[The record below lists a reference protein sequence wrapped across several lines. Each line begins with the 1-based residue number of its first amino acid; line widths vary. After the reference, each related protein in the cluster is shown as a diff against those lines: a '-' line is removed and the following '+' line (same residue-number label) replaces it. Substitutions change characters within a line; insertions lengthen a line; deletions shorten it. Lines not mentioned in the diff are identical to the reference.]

1 MSNSISYSYRDLW
14 MVAALVCVAVVLGI
28 YPADRTVWCV
38 EMVWA
43 VGLWAV
49 LLLTRRKFRFS
60 TPAYLCFFVWTV
72 LQIVGAHYTFE
83 HVPMDW
89 LMKPLGLVR
98 NPYDRIAHFAV
109 GWFAFPLAELF
120 FRKGWVKSAGFAAFF
135 AVMST
140 VAMAGI
146 WELVEWWY
154 AVVDGGEAGA
164 AFLGSQGDVWD
175 AQKDILCDTLGSIC
189 SSGLFLWCDR
199 RDPLYWAYKF
209 PDGTA
214 VLNPETD
221 APTAIWMRSRMKHQW
236 IWDIVGVALIMSV
249 ISAIIGLLWLCAI
262 GIRNLESR
270 FLWPDALLVFP
281 VIDASELPIRD
292 FKWDELRLGDVAGME
307 DRYLTRIGKV
317 FSPSGGVA
325 PKVDVA
331 KYMKE
336 LRLPAVSFK
345 PPATL
350 ADALLYLQSASA
362 PFDGSGRVVLFALMP
377 KKEGEVYP
385 TVPEMSAE
393 DIPFADILRL
403 VCESTDAR
411 YVIRDDGVVVV
422 WPPDFCC
429 ECNYMPGEEWRLP
442 IGTWPRR
449 SSFEEGSRGKVF
461 RQD

>member
-1 MSNSISYSYRDLW
+1 

-43 VGLWAV
+43 VGLWAI

-60 TPAYLCFFVWTV
+60 SPAYLCFFVWTV
-72 LQIVGAHYTFE
+72 LQLVGAHYTFE
-83 HVPMDW
+83 HVPMEW

-109 GWFAFPLAELF
+109 GWFAFPLAEFF
-120 FRKGWVKSAGFAAFF
+120 FRKNWVKSAGFAAFF

-175 AQKDILCDTLGSIC
+175 AQKDILCDTLGAIC

-221 APTAIWMRSRMKHQW
+221 APTMTWLSVRAKENIRIFAWIIMLVFGMGMIGGGINGAVSVLFHDGIFSRWW
-236 IWDIVGVALIMSV
+236 IGALI
-249 ISAIIGLLWLCAI
+249 AFGGLKL
-262 GIRNLESR
+262 
-270 FLWPDALLVFP
+270 
-281 VIDASELPIRD
+281 
-292 FKWDELRLGDVAGME
+292 MQ
-307 DRYLTRIGKV
+307 YLAVKLKATSPTRKRRKKRKGKR
-317 FSPSGGVA
+317 GT
-325 PKVDVA
+325 KV
-331 KYMKE
+331 
-336 LRLPAVSFK
+336 
-345 PPATL
+345 
-350 ADALLYLQSASA
+350 
-362 PFDGSGRVVLFALMP
+362 
-377 KKEGEVYP
+377 
-385 TVPEMSAE
+385 
-393 DIPFADILRL
+393 
-403 VCESTDAR
+403 
-411 YVIRDDGVVVV
+411 
-422 WPPDFCC
+422 
-429 ECNYMPGEEWRLP
+429 
-442 IGTWPRR
+442 
-449 SSFEEGSRGKVF
+449 
-461 RQD
+461 

>member
-1 MSNSISYSYRDLW
+1 MSNSISYSRPKWDLW
-14 MVAALVCVAVVLGI
+14 MVAALVCVAVVLGF

-43 VGLWAV
+43 VGLWAI

-83 HVPMDW
+83 HVPMEW

-120 FRKGWVKSAGFAAFF
+120 FRKNWVKSAGFAAFF

-154 AVVDGGEAGA
+154 AVVDGGAAGA

-175 AQKDILCDTLGSIC
+175 AQKDILCDTLGAIC
-189 SSGLFLWCDR
+189 ASTLFLWLVR
-199 RDPLYWAYKF
+199 RDYWIVKG
-209 PDGTA
+209 PGGIPI
-214 VLNPETD
+214 LNPENE
-221 APTAIWMRSRMKHQW
+221 APTMTWTLKHNR
-236 IWDIVGVALIMSV
+236 IWDVVGIVVILAA
-249 ISAIIGLLWLCAI
+249 ISAIAGLLWLCAI

-270 FLWPDALLVFP
+270 YLWAGTPRAIPL
-281 VIDASELPIRD
+281 IDGTNLPIRD
-292 FKWDELRLGDVAGME
+292 FKWDELRLGDVTGME
-307 DRYLTRIGKV
+307 ERYSTRVGKII
-317 FSPSGGVA
+317 SPLGEVA

-336 LRLPAVSFK
+336 LRLPAVSFR

-350 ADALLYLQSASA
+350 DDALLYLQSASV
-362 PFDGSGRVVLFALMP
+362 PFDGSGQVVLFALMP
-377 KKEGEVYP
+377 KKEGEIYP
-385 TVPEMSAE
+385 VVPEMRAE
-393 DIPFADILRL
+393 DILFADILRL
-403 VCESTDAR
+403 VCESTDVW
-411 YVIRDDGVVVV
+411 YGIRDDGVVVV
-422 WPPDFCC
+422 KPRDWTCDADCK
-429 ECNYMPGEEWRLP
+429 PGEVWLLEE
-442 IGTWPRR
+442 GTWPSGDATESEDNI
-449 SSFEEGSRGKVF
+449 SSMTEKE
-461 RQD
+461 

>member
-1 MSNSISYSYRDLW
+1 

-43 VGLWAV
+43 VGLWAI

-83 HVPMDW
+83 HVPMEW

-120 FRKGWVKSAGFAAFF
+120 SRKGWVKSAGIAAFF

-175 AQKDILCDTLGSIC
+175 AQKDILCDTLGAIC

-199 RDPLYWAYKF
+199 RDPLYWAPKF

-221 APTAIWMRSRMKHQW
+221 APTMTWTLKHNR
-236 IWDIVGVALIMSV
+236 IWDVVGIVVILAA
-249 ISAIIGLLWLCAI
+249 ISAIAGLLWLCAI

-270 FLWPDALLVFP
+270 FLWAGTSRAIPQ
-281 VIDASELPIRD
+281 IDGTNLPIRD
-292 FKWDELRLGDVAGME
+292 FINSATIRLRSCRRVCGA
-307 DRYLTRIGKV
+307 
-317 FSPSGGVA
+317 FA
-325 PKVDVA
+325 
-331 KYMKE
+331 
-336 LRLPAVSFK
+336 
-345 PPATL
+345 
-350 ADALLYLQSASA
+350 AD
-362 PFDGSGRVVLFALMP
+362 FGIMC
-377 KKEGEVYP
+377 
-385 TVPEMSAE
+385 T
-393 DIPFADILRL
+393 
-403 VCESTDAR
+403 
-411 YVIRDDGVVVV
+411 
-422 WPPDFCC
+422 
-429 ECNYMPGEEWRLP
+429 
-442 IGTWPRR
+442 
-449 SSFEEGSRGKVF
+449 
-461 RQD
+461 

>member
-1 MSNSISYSYRDLW
+1 
-14 MVAALVCVAVVLGI
+14 MVVALVCVAVVLGI

-43 VGLWAV
+43 VGLWEI
-49 LLLTRRKFRFS
+49 LFLTRRKFRFS

-83 HVPMDW
+83 HVPMEW
-89 LMKPLGLVR
+89 LMRPLGLVR

-120 FRKGWVKSAGFAAFF
+120 FRKGWAKSAGFAAFF

-175 AQKDILCDTLGSIC
+175 AQKDILCDTLGAIC

-199 RDPLYWAYKF
+199 KDPLYWAPKVH
-209 PDGTA
+209 GVA
-214 VLNPETD
+214 VLNPEND

-270 FLWPDALLVFP
+270 FLWPDALRVIP
-281 VIDASELPIRD
+281 VASELPIRD

-307 DRYLTRIGKV
+307 ERYSTRIGKV

-325 PKVDVA
+325 PKIDVA

-377 KKEGEVYP
+377 KEEGEVYP
-385 TVPEMSAE
+385 TVPEISAE
-393 DIPFADILRL
+393 DILFADILRL

-411 YVIRDDGVVVV
+411 YVIRDDGAVVV

-449 SSFEEGSRGKVF
+449 SSFEEGCRGKVF

>member
-1 MSNSISYSYRDLW
+1 
-14 MVAALVCVAVVLGI
+14 
-28 YPADRTVWCV
+28 
-38 EMVWA
+38 
-43 VGLWAV
+43 
-49 LLLTRRKFRFS
+49 
-60 TPAYLCFFVWTV
+60 
-72 LQIVGAHYTFE
+72 
-83 HVPMDW
+83 
-89 LMKPLGLVR
+89 
-98 NPYDRIAHFAV
+98 
-109 GWFAFPLAELF
+109 
-120 FRKGWVKSAGFAAFF
+120 
-135 AVMST
+135 
-140 VAMAGI
+140 
-146 WELVEWWY
+146 
-154 AVVDGGEAGA
+154 
-164 AFLGSQGDVWD
+164 
-175 AQKDILCDTLGSIC
+175 
-189 SSGLFLWCDR
+189 
-199 RDPLYWAYKF
+199 
-209 PDGTA
+209 
-214 VLNPETD
+214 
-221 APTAIWMRSRMKHQW
+221 MKHQW

-336 LRLPAVSFK
+336 LRLPAVSFR

-350 ADALLYLQSASA
+350 ADALLYLQSASV
-362 PFDGSGRVVLFALMP
+362 PFDGSGRVVLFALMA
-377 KKEGEVYP
+377 KEEGEVYP

-393 DIPFADILRL
+393 DILFADILRL

-449 SSFEEGSRGKVF
+449 SSFEEGCRGKVF

>member
-1 MSNSISYSYRDLW
+1 

-72 LQIVGAHYTFE
+72 LQLVGAHYTFE
-83 HVPMDW
+83 HVPMEW

-175 AQKDILCDTLGSIC
+175 AQKDILCDTLGAIC

-199 RDPLYWAYKF
+199 RDPLYWAPKF
-209 PDGTA
+209 PDGAA
-214 VLNPETD
+214 VLNP
-221 APTAIWMRSRMKHQW
+221 
-236 IWDIVGVALIMSV
+236 
-249 ISAIIGLLWLCAI
+249 
-262 GIRNLESR
+262 
-270 FLWPDALLVFP
+270 
-281 VIDASELPIRD
+281 
-292 FKWDELRLGDVAGME
+292 
-307 DRYLTRIGKV
+307 
-317 FSPSGGVA
+317 
-325 PKVDVA
+325 
-331 KYMKE
+331 
-336 LRLPAVSFK
+336 
-345 PPATL
+345 
-350 ADALLYLQSASA
+350 
-362 PFDGSGRVVLFALMP
+362 
-377 KKEGEVYP
+377 
-385 TVPEMSAE
+385 
-393 DIPFADILRL
+393 
-403 VCESTDAR
+403 
-411 YVIRDDGVVVV
+411 
-422 WPPDFCC
+422 
-429 ECNYMPGEEWRLP
+429 
-442 IGTWPRR
+442 
-449 SSFEEGSRGKVF
+449 
-461 RQD
+461 

>member
-1 MSNSISYSYRDLW
+1 

-43 VGLWAV
+43 VGLWAI

-72 LQIVGAHYTFE
+72 LQLVGAHYTFE
-83 HVPMDW
+83 HVPMEW

-120 FRKGWVKSAGFAAFF
+120 FRKNWVKSAGFAAFF

-146 WELVEWWY
+146 WELVEWGY

-175 AQKDILCDTLGSIC
+175 AQKDILCDTFGAIC

-199 RDPLYWAYKF
+199 RDSLYWAYKF

-221 APTAIWMRSRMKHQW
+221 APTMTWTLKHNR
-236 IWDIVGVALIMSV
+236 IWDVVGIVV
-249 ISAIIGLLWLCAI
+249 ILAAFSAIAGLLWLCAI

-270 FLWPDALLVFP
+270 FLWAGTSRAIPL
-281 VIDASELPIRD
+281 IDGTNLPIRLKAITMPEVYFYAPATMKD
-292 FKWDELRLGDVAGME
+292 FVE
-307 DRYLTRIGKV
+307 
-317 FSPSGGVA
+317 
-325 PKVDVA
+325 
-331 KYMKE
+331 YMSQATKDFDD
-336 LRLPAVSFK
+336 PAVPLEKRGMKFVCTESVAAKVGPEK
-345 PPATL
+345 PNQDAPLIPCPGVGTATTAWDVL
-350 ADALLYLQSASA
+350 TNVCE
-362 PFDGSGRVVLFALMP
+362 FVGCTFEVVH
-377 KKEGEVYP
+377 GEV
-385 TVPEMSAE
+385 E
-393 DIPFADILRL
+393 I
-403 VCESTDAR
+403 
-411 YVIRDDGVVVV
+411 
-422 WPPDFCC
+422 
-429 ECNYMPGEEWRLP
+429 GE
-442 IGTWPRR
+442 
-449 SSFEEGSRGKVF
+449 
-461 RQD
+461 